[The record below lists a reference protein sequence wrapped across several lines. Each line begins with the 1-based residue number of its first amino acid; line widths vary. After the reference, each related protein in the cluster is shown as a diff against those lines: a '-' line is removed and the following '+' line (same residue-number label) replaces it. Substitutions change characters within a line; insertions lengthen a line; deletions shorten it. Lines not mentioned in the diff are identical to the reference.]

1 MDRKLSRAGALL
13 AVFSA
18 LAAFTIF
25 AGQFVFSR
33 HGVLHGLT
41 PYDMTA
47 LRFGLAGLV
56 FLPFLWRRGF
66 SNLAGIG
73 WRRGAVLAA
82 LGGAP
87 YYILVIEGLTFA
99 PASYVVIINPGLTML
114 TGVVLAALWLGED
127 WSAGRALAF
136 GCSAIGLLL
145 VGSGSFGGSGGTIW
159 FGSILFAI
167 SGAAW
172 GVLAVLLR
180 RWSIDPLVAAAA
192 IACLSLV
199 FLPAYVLAM
208 TPQLHIPPLAYV
220 VYQALYQGVLH
231 SAVGIALFAY
241 AAQALGPGLLSLMT
255 PIVPVIGL
263 ILSSIFLDEWLT
275 QTQWFGALLVI
286 LGMILAPMQVWQN
299 AGKT

>member
-1 MDRKLSRAGALL
+1 MHENPPGAGSSL
-13 AVFSA
+13 AVLSA

-33 HGVLHGLT
+33 HGVHQGLT

-47 LRFGLAGLV
+47 LRSGLSGLI

-114 TGVVLAALWLGED
+114 TGLALATFWLGEN
-127 WSAGRALAF
+127 WSVSRGVAF
-136 GCSAIGLLL
+136 GCSALGLVL
-145 VGSGSFGGSGGTIW
+145 VGWGSLNGSGDSAW

-172 GVLAVLLR
+172 GVLTVLLR
-180 RWSIDPLVAAAA
+180 RWSIDPLMAAAA
-192 IACLSLV
+192 IACLSLA
-199 FLPAYVLAM
+199 FLPVYALAM
-208 TPQLHIPPLAYV
+208 TPQLHIPPLTYV
-220 VYQALYQGVLH
+220 LYQALYQGVLH
-231 SAVGIALFAY
+231 SAIGIALFAY
-241 AAQALGPGLLSLMT
+241 AAHAFGPGLLSLMV
-255 PIVPVIGL
+255 PVVPVIGL
-263 ILSSIFLDEWLT
+263 ILSALFLDEWLT
-275 QTQWFGALLVI
+275 GTQWSGALLVI
-286 LGMILAPMQVWQN
+286 VGMIIAAMQVWR
-299 AGKT
+299 KTQSA